1 MSESIE
7 TSNKAKAHHG
17 HNVKRF
23 RQMLGLKQEAFGEK
37 LGDDWTIRR
46 VSYLEN
52 QETIEPELIDAVA
65 KALGIPSEV
74 LLNFDEEKAVYNI
87 QHNHDN
93 AVSHAHGA
101 VYYTPTF
108 NPLDKYDQLVEKME
122 KLYDALLQSE
132 REKNAL
138 LERLL
143 AEKSK

>member
-7 TSNKAKAHHG
+7 TPKKAKAHHG
-17 HNVKRF
+17 QNVKRF

-37 LGDDWTIRR
+37 LGEGWTIRR

-52 QETIEPELIDAVA
+52 QETIEPEIIEAVA

-74 LLNFDEEKAVYNI
+74 ISNFDEEKAMYNI
-87 QHNHDN
+87 QQNYDN
-93 AVSHAHGA
+93 ATQNINYQHV
-101 VYYTPTF
+101 V
-108 NPLDKYDQLVEKME
+108 NPIDRYDQLVEKLE

-138 LERLL
+138 LEKLL